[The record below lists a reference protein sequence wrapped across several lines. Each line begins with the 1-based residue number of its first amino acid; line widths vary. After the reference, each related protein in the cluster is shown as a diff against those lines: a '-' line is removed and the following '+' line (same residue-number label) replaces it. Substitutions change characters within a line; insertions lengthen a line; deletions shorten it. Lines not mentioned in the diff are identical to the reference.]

1 MPIFFFY
8 RNYWIFLCSIRI
20 ISGVTSESA
29 IYLTLIKYNIEILI
43 TFNIHKACFL
53 IIYPSCSCLSRLTY
67 VRMGPFSHRIVSVY
81 YSWICIHHNIFKMLT
96 VLRFCLTLLG
106 SLPSCIGMQVA
117 MQTLLTV
124 VGSSCFPYS
133 SDHGYSSMMQMII
146 ISNDES
152 WYMVKCTEKLYIRL
166 YNYAYVC
173 CSFQKIYN
181 HEVSLG
187 DIALIGVNC
196 CNNNCSVWFD
206 RK

>member
-1 MPIFFFY
+1 MFIMFSHY
-8 RNYWIFLCSIRI
+8 
-20 ISGVTSESA
+20 ISM
-29 IYLTLIKYNIEILI
+29 I
-43 TFNIHKACFL
+43 
-53 IIYPSCSCLSRLTY
+53 CSCLSRLTY

-187 DIALIGVNC
+187 DIALIGVC

>member
-1 MPIFFFY
+1 MI
-8 RNYWIFLCSIRI
+8 
-20 ISGVTSESA
+20 
-29 IYLTLIKYNIEILI
+29 
-43 TFNIHKACFL
+43 
-53 IIYPSCSCLSRLTY
+53 CSCLSRLTY

-152 WYMVKCTEKLYIRL
+152 
-166 YNYAYVC
+166 
-173 CSFQKIYN
+173 
-181 HEVSLG
+181 
-187 DIALIGVNC
+187 
-196 CNNNCSVWFD
+196 
-206 RK
+206 